1 VWLLWCCTT
10 LSATLLLRL
19 LLLRLLLLLLLL
31 RQPQC
36 AVAAVLVL
44 VCSELWQHMGL
55 ALVQEGPST
64 LSLEPMAITEAELRE
79 CKQGFQRVRS
89 HEAAAMTLT
98 EMIGACHPSRLH
110 VFTSSRLHV
119 FTSSRL
125 HEDVKT

>member
-1 VWLLWCCTT
+1 MWLLWCCTT

-64 LSLEPMAITEAELRE
+64 LW
-79 CKQGFQRVRS
+79 
-89 HEAAAMTLT
+89 
-98 EMIGACHPSRLH
+98 SRPTGVGTRAHGRDDGGLAGP
-110 VFTSSRLHV
+110 VPRD
-119 FTSSRL
+119 R
-125 HEDVKT
+125 